1 MDNNIQEMIHDRKGI
16 IGLAIGCFMLLAIAI
31 WCVCHYI
38 NKTENPKEVAQ
49 SVEITPKPEQM
60 PVPTTAPSRF
70 HDLMVCDERV
80 TTECEPVIESQ
91 SDDAF
96 GECETPTPVVP
107 IENSSAPTATD
118 TLATASTSTIRQL
131 IINDDEV
138 ALKSLFKGQKLLIEA
153 NGFCSDYISEEC
165 VKLVESGKVRL
176 VYDTRT
182 PSLLRKIVIN

>member
-16 IGLAIGCFMLLAIAI
+16 IGLAIGCFMLLATAI
-31 WCVCHYI
+31 WCVFRYI

-49 SVEITPKPEQM
+49 SVEVTPKPEQM

-70 HDLMVCDERV
+70 RDLMVGDGGI

-96 GECETPTPVVP
+96 GECETPSPVVP
-107 IENSSAPTATD
+107 VESPSDPIVPDDPT
-118 TLATASTSTIRQL
+118 TASVSTIRQL
-131 IINDDEV
+131 IVNDDEV